1 MVDKIGECLR
11 EVVSEVPF
19 NNFGRI
25 LEANG
30 EDVPP
35 EIGGNCVHQS
45 KILVDKLR
53 SLGIEASYLKVDVGT
68 HVAVLAKLDGEEFYC
83 DPFLAQSGPLSITKA
98 FSDRAKQTVDG
109 IDVDRGIKSQSSL
122 EVTGR
127 DNFRVYLSKMG
138 YRTDSV
144 FSYLRDE
151 VAQSVEDLKGA
162 EIIRQSSR
170 FRMVRVLGEMGSFCQ
185 LSLGAN
191 PLRGVGFYVDM
202 DGVNI
207 RQDDNPERFEA
218 LLGKFSDRIKLPGDK
233 LLALLERS
241 KELAPMGYW
250 V

>member
-68 HVAVLAKLDGEEFYC
+68 HVAVLAKLEGEEFYC
-83 DPFLAQSGPLSITKA
+83 DPFLAQSAPLSITKA

-151 VAQSVEDLKGA
+151 VAQSVEDLKA
-162 EIIRQSSR
+162 ADSIKPNSR
-170 FRMVRVLGEMGSFCQ
+170 FRVIRALGEDGRFGQ
-185 LSLGAN
+185 LSLSEN
-191 PLRGVGFYVDM
+191 PLRGSGFYIVM
-202 DGVNI
+202 DDANI
-207 RQDDNPERFEA
+207 RQDENPERFED
-218 LLGKFSDRIKLPGDK
+218 LLSKFADRVKLPADK
-233 LLALLERS
+233 LLALLVRS